1 METYSKIEIKF
12 VPEVF
17 KSGTIDGYVTTTKFV
32 DEAEIDKTYQFKVFN
47 THGRGDAIINFIDER
62 PYDFKEIKSQ
72 ILKEY
77 KKFM

>member
-1 METYSKIEIKF
+1 METYSKIDIKF

-32 DEAEIDKTYQFKVFN
+32 DEAEIDKTYQFKVFR
-47 THGRGDAIINFIDER
+47 THGKDVIINFIDER
-62 PYDFKEIKSQ
+62 PYDLKEIKGQ

-77 KKFM
+77 QKFM